1 MKGAEVQI
9 LLKKRNH
16 AVWTR
21 LQKSKEKVSD
31 RPIGARQGTSSMR
44 EQGLYCRSLCNI
56 CRNYFAAA
64 STASAETILRTLF
77 SSSLQGNANLLSPIM
92 WLRRHNQI
100 FVTSGQTFRVCEFL
114 IRQQQARSSKAF
126 RTRPDPKILS

>member
-31 RPIGARQGTSSMR
+31 RPIGARQETSS
-44 EQGLYCRSLCNI
+44 L
-56 CRNYFAAA
+56 
-64 STASAETILRTLF
+64 
-77 SSSLQGNANLLSPIM
+77 
-92 WLRRHNQI
+92 
-100 FVTSGQTFRVCEFL
+100 
-114 IRQQQARSSKAF
+114 
-126 RTRPDPKILS
+126 

>member
-1 MKGAEVQI
+1 VKGAEVQI

-31 RPIGARQGTSSMR
+31 RRIGARQETSSLR
-44 EQGLYCRSLCNI
+44 EQELCCHGLCNI

-92 WLRRHNQI
+92 
-100 FVTSGQTFRVCEFL
+100 
-114 IRQQQARSSKAF
+114 
-126 RTRPDPKILS
+126 

>member
-21 LQKSKEKVSD
+21 LQKSKEKVGD
-31 RPIGARQGTSSMR
+31 RPIGARQETSSLR
-44 EQGLYCRSLCNI
+44 EQELYCHSLCNI

-64 STASAETILRTLF
+64 STASAETTMLRTLF
-77 SSSLQGNANLLSPIM
+77 SSSLQGDANLLSPVM
-92 WLRRHNQI
+92 
-100 FVTSGQTFRVCEFL
+100 
-114 IRQQQARSSKAF
+114 
-126 RTRPDPKILS
+126 